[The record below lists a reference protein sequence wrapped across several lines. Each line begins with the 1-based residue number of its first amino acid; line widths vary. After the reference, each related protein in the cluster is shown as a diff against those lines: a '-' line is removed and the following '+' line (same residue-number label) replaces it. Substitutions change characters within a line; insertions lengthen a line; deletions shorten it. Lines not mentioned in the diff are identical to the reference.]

1 MTENTPKRPPK
12 RPLVCALVY
21 DGLCLFEF
29 GIAAEVFGLPRPEFE
44 AWYDFKTVAVDDG
57 PCRAFGGL
65 SLTSDH
71 GLEALEDASL
81 IIVPGWRGADEPVP
95 RPLVEALERAHKRGV
110 RLASI
115 CSGVF
120 VLAAAGLLEG
130 RQATTHWRY
139 ATKLQDR
146 YPSLRVDA
154 DVLYIDEGS
163 VLTSAGSASGLDL
176 CLHIVRQDFGVEV
189 ANEVAKRLVLPAHR
203 EGGQAQ
209 YIPRPMPRERG
220 GQIAKLLDKVRLSL
234 NEDWGVDR
242 MADEAGLSSRTL
254 LRRFVEATGESPKA
268 WILSERLARARELL
282 ESSDIGLD
290 DLTLACG
297 IGAPE
302 TLRHHFRKRFGTSPM
317 QYRARFRPRV

>member
-1 MTENTPKRPPK
+1 MTENTPK

-65 SLTSDH
+65 SLMSDH
-71 GLEALEDASL
+71 GLEALEEASL

-95 RPLVEALERAHKRGV
+95 RPLVEALQRAHGRGV

-154 DVLYIDEGS
+154 DVLYIDEGG

-176 CLHIVRQDFGVEV
+176 CLHIVRQDFGVKV

-220 GQIAKLLDKVRLSL
+220 GQIAKLLDRVRLRL